1 MSDDGIRIQGLIDI
15 PEHYGQRYR
24 ITYGA
29 SKTKI
34 TVSGLD
40 IDRKVYGDTKPWSMS
55 GVPIELV
62 EDNDHLGQI
71 VSGANQ
77 AIKNVDD
84 RIKKGRGSLYK
95 LLGPAFAYKCL
106 LSPLVKLHL
115 YRTYTCPILRSDLA
129 SFTLREKALQPL
141 AIFQRKTL
149 RSILKLSKTSCV
161 PALYFQYFTASGEI
175 QLQKY
180 MR

>member
-1 MSDDGIRIQGLIDI
+1 
-15 PEHYGQRYR
+15 
-24 ITYGA
+24 
-29 SKTKI
+29 
-34 TVSGLD
+34 
-40 IDRKVYGDTKPWSMS
+40 MS
-55 GVPIELV
+55 GVPIEVV

-77 AIKNVDD
+77 AIKNVDN

-115 YRTYTCPILRSDLA
+115 YRTYTCPILRSGLA
-129 SFTLREKALQPL
+129 SFTLRETALQPL

-161 PALYFQYFTASGEI
+161 PALYFLTGELPI
-175 QLQKY
+175 QGKIHRDLFSIFYSICKSNHKNT
-180 MR
+180 